1 MRNNREKQFPSNKQA
16 MQSATDMGKAAA
28 SLAQA
33 IYSGYTSAS
42 FKGTVTLKGKKFG
55 SHRDLR

>member
-1 MRNNREKQFPSNKQA
+1 

-55 SHRDLR
+55 SRRDLR